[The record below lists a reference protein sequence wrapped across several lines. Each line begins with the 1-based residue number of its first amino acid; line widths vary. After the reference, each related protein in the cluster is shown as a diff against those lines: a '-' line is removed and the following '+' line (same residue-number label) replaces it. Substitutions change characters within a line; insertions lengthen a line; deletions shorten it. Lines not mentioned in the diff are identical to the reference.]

1 MTTTESSSK
10 TRWVID
16 PAHSEIE
23 FKVRHLMIAHI
34 KGSFRIFDASIYTT
48 GKDFGTAEIDVWIDT
63 LSIDTGNNERDEHLK
78 SEAFFD
84 AMRHHQI
91 NFRSLSM
98 SKKDSDGEEY
108 ELWGELTMHG
118 ITKSV
123 KLDVEFG
130 GIERDPYGKEKA
142 GFTVTGTINRY
153 DWNLIWNSPTESGG
167 VMVSEDVKISCE
179 IQLINSGQQEA
190 VTDTDHEVAGEPQPS
205 A

>member
-48 GKDFGTAEIDVWIDT
+48 GKDFTTAEIDVWIDT
-63 LSIDTGNNERDEHLK
+63 LSINTGNEERDEHLK
-78 SEAFFD
+78 SPAFFD
-84 AMRHHQI
+84 AMQHQQI

-98 SKKDSDGEEY
+98 SREEGSDDTY
-108 ELWGELTMHG
+108 ELWGELSMHG

-123 KLDVEFG
+123 KLEVEFG

-142 GFTVTGTINRY
+142 GFSVTGTINRY

-167 VMVSEDVKISCE
+167 VMVSEDVKISCD

-190 VTDTDHEVAGEPQPS
+190 ETDREAERQSQPS